1 MLSFLGA
8 LIVGSVLGMI
18 AGAILGKDVPGG
30 CTGNIVVGALGSWLG
45 ELILGEFGPVI
56 IDVYLIPALLGAIL
70 CLVIY
75 YFIIERLFRS

>member
-1 MLSFLGA
+1 MLSFLGV
-8 LIVGSVLGMI
+8 LVVGSVLGMI

-45 ELILGEFGPVI
+45 ELILGEFGPAI

>member
-8 LIVGSVLGMI
+8 LVIGAILGMI

-30 CTGNIVVGALGSWLG
+30 CTGNVVVGALGSWLG
-45 ELILGEFGPVI
+45 ELILGEFGPVVV
-56 IDVYLIPALLGAIL
+56 DVYLIPALLGAIL

>member
-1 MLSFLGA
+1 MLSFFGA
-8 LIVGSVLGMI
+8 LVIGSVLGMI

-45 ELILGEFGPVI
+45 ELILGEFGPVV

>member
-8 LIVGSVLGMI
+8 LVVGSILGMI

>member
-8 LIVGSVLGMI
+8 LVVGSVLGMI

>member
-8 LIVGSVLGMI
+8 LVVGSVLGMI

-75 YFIIERLFRS
+75 YFIIEWLFRS

>member
-1 MLSFLGA
+1 MLSFFGA
-8 LIVGSVLGMI
+8 LVVGSVLGMI